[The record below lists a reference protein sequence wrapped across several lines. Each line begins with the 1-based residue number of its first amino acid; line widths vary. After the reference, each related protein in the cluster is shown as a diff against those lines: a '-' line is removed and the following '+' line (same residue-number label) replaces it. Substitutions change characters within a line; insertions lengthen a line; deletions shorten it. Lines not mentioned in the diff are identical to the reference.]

1 VLGLDGN
8 FDLGNE
14 GFNDPNQVGVIMDDR
29 LMRMYKDVSNSDG

>member
-8 FDLGNE
+8 FDLANE
-14 GFNDPNQVGVIMDDR
+14 GFNDPNRVGVDYGHR